1 MIRFALVTGCSKT
14 SIGFLS
20 SQILAATPHKFTVIL
35 GCRNEAKGKEAEEAI
50 AASVPG
56 SSVFFKKL
64 DLSSFDSIE
73 NFVKEISHIDGFT
86 ENGLS
91 LLVNNAGVGW
101 GKNTPLIKTE
111 NQIEEIVGVNHF
123 GHFLLT
129 KLLLPYLKKPK
140 SSRIV
145 IVSSSLHDPGAN
157 KKAGDVDD
165 KGKLLLPNFPEG
177 ILINEK
183 EAYDGSSAYKVSKL
197 CNIWFGYELQR
208 RLNNE
213 KYNIKVVSVSPGF
226 IPTTGLT
233 RRSGMLGLFF
243 LHYIIPF
250 FGVTRTVEE
259 GARAVV
265 SASVGEHLLGG
276 EYVHLPRGATDV
288 EAIQSSFES
297 YNMNKAKDLWELSE
311 KVVSRDACL

>member
-1 MIRFALVTGCSKT
+1 M
-14 SIGFLS
+14 
-20 SQILAATPHKFTVIL
+20 
-35 GCRNEAKGKEAEEAI
+35 
-50 AASVPG
+50 
-56 SSVFFKKL
+56 
-64 DLSSFDSIE
+64 
-73 NFVKEISHIDGFT
+73 
-86 ENGLS
+86 
-91 LLVNNAGVGW
+91 LVNNAGIGW

-129 KLLLPYLKKPK
+129 KMLLPYLKKPK

-157 KKAGDVDD
+157 KKAGEVD

-183 EAYDGSSAYKVSKL
+183 EAYDGSFAYKVSKL

-208 RLNNE
+208 RLNDE

-265 SASVGEHLLGG
+265 GASVGEHLLGG

-288 EAIQSSFES
+288 EAIQSS
-297 YNMNKAKDLWELSE
+297 LR
-311 KVVSRDACL
+311 VTI

>member
-1 MIRFALVTGCSKT
+1 MLRFALVTGCSKT

-20 SQILAATPHKFTVIL
+20 SQILADAPHKFTVIL

-50 AASVPG
+50 VASAPG
-56 SSVFFKKL
+56 SNVYFKKL
-64 DLSSFDSIE
+64 DLASFDSIQ
-73 NFVKEISHIDGFT
+73 NFVEEIADIDGFT

-111 NQIEEIVGVNHF
+111 NEIEEIVGVNHF

-145 IVSSSLHDPGAN
+145 IVSSSLHDLGAN
-157 KKAGDVDD
+157 KKNGEADD
-165 KGKLLLPNFPEG
+165 KELLLLPSFPQG
-177 ILINEK
+177 ILVNEE
-183 EAYDGSSAYKVSKL
+183 EAYDGSFAYRVSKL
-197 CNIWFGYELQR
+197 CNVWFGYELQR
-208 RLNNE
+208 RLNDE
-213 KYNIKVVSVSPGF
+213 KCNIKVISVSPGF

-265 SASVGEHLLGG
+265 SASVGEHLSGG

-288 EAIQSSFES
+288 EAIQSSLES
-297 YNMNKAKDLWELSE
+297 YDVRKAKELWEFSE
-311 KVVSRDACL
+311 KIVSRESCL